1 MQNIF
6 VCAYHI
12 FKKIFF
18 QNYNQEIITKSYINP
33 SYLISLVKFLKNHF
47 LIYLFICLF
56 IYLVIYLFIQLVI
69 YLFIYSFIYLFIY
82 LFIHLFIYL
91 LIHLFIYI
99 ISFSIRTEAFKWVLR
114 LLSLLHNLFGKFGY
128 STHCKDKICAKQV
141 QRRIQN
147 PVEHR
152 QRSFFTKIVNG

>member
-1 MQNIF
+1 M
-6 VCAYHI
+6 
-12 FKKIFF
+12 
-18 QNYNQEIITKSYINP
+18 
-33 SYLISLVKFLKNHF
+33 
-47 LIYLFICLF
+47 
-56 IYLVIYLFIQLVI
+56 VIYLFIHLFI
-69 YLFIYSFIYLFIY
+69 YLFIYSFIHLFIDSFIYLFIY

-141 QRRIQN
+141 QRRI
-147 PVEHR
+147 
-152 QRSFFTKIVNG
+152 